1 MNTET
6 KWGNQAP
13 GIPTLVQSPPTSNS
27 TDMYNQQD
35 NAKVMSVTSKPQ
47 CLSDTVGSALPSWIT
62 HTGRNQLPYHEDTG
76 GAP

>member
-1 MNTET
+1 MWFSQDHYETGYYVEFMNTEA

-35 NAKVMSVTSKPQ
+35 NAKVMSVISK
-47 CLSDTVGSALPSWIT
+47 D
-62 HTGRNQLPYHEDTG
+62 R
-76 GAP
+76 